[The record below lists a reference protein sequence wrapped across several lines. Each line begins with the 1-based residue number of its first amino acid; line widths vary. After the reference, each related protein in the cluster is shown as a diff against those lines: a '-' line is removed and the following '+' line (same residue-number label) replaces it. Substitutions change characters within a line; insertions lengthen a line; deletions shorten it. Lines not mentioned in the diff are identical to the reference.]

1 MARSERGFAL
11 NAQKIRTRIK
21 NDTTFAA
28 YFTQLKNLAENTFK
42 WEGLPHD
49 LDPIFIEKML
59 FQYGLVAIF
68 KEPVVGLV
76 ALPAMQ
82 AGGFNIYGAPEMVR
96 AFSPRTGYSKLL
108 KYSPDLDVTQCVLL
122 YNTNRD
128 LNSAQFKSTLGMYA
142 ERLTDMKRTEEVN
155 VHAQRTP
162 VTVVVPEGQVET
174 YANLLDR
181 YENFGQTIFGYKG
194 LDPEAIKSVSTLA
207 PYVANQIDELFIKTW
222 NEAIGFLGISNVSIY
237 KKERV
242 TQDEVARSMGGA
254 IMARNTRQEPRERAI
269 ELVNAKYGEK
279 WKVTFS
285 EDLFDLEL
293 FGENNNLEGYNRE
306 ESKGENDND

>member
-11 NAQKIRTRIK
+11 NAQKIRTRIR
-21 NDTTFAA
+21 NDATFSA
-28 YFTQLKNLAENTFK
+28 YFSQLKNLAETSFK
-42 WEGLPHD
+42 WENLPFD
-49 LDPIFIEKML
+49 VDPIFIEKML
-59 FQYGLVAIF
+59 FQFGVVAVF

-76 ALPAMQ
+76 ALPCMQ
-82 AGGFNIYGAPEMVR
+82 AGGFNIYGAPEQVR

-108 KYSPDLDVTQCVLL
+108 KYSPDLKQTECILI

-128 LNSAQFKSTLGMYA
+128 LNSSQFKTTLGLYA
-142 ERLTDMKRTEEVN
+142 ERLTEMKRTEDVN

-194 LDPEAIKSVSTLA
+194 LDTEAIKSISTMA
-207 PYVANQIDELFIKTW
+207 PYIADKVDELFIKTW
-222 NEAIGFLGISNVSIY
+222 NEAISFLGISNVSVY

-242 TQDEVARSMGGA
+242 TTDEVARSMGGA
-254 IMARNTRQEPRERAI
+254 IAARNTRQEPRERAI
-269 ELVNAKYGEK
+269 ELINAKYGVN

-285 EDLFDLEL
+285 EDLFDLEM
-293 FGENNNLEGYNRE
+293 FGENNNLTGYNRQNTE
-306 ESKGENDND
+306 GEKTND